1 MKRLVIALGFTQL
14 LGWGSTFY
22 LPATLGDA
30 MAASLSL
37 PREVI
42 VGGVTMMVV
51 AGAIASPVVGRIADR
66 GGARVLLA
74 GGSVLL
80 AMGLGVLSQAQGL
93 AGFVIAWLLLGLG
106 GALALSVTPNVAVI
120 QVAGDNARAG
130 VAALSLTVG
139 MTSTV
144 CFPVTA
150 WMEGTIGWRGAC
162 LVFAALQLLV
172 ALPLHLWVAPRR
184 GAARPLL
191 QARRGEA
198 TLARPVLAFILLAA
212 TYSLFSLLSWGIPI
226 QMIPLFEGMGMGH
239 VAAVAIAALFGP
251 AQVASRIGDLVF
263 GRRIRVT
270 TLGIISAAL
279 LPLAFVPALI
289 APGMMTAILLVVLYG
304 LGAGTIT
311 VARAMLPM
319 LLFGRQAYGLWL
331 GRLAVPSQVASAI
344 SPVLLA
350 AAYGAGTDVLL
361 WLCLALGLGVLAAM
375 VALARHVPE

>member
-42 VGGVTMMVV
+42 VGGVTMMVI
-51 AGAIASPVVGRIADR
+51 ASAIASPAVGRIADR

-74 GGSVLL
+74 GGSLLL
-80 AMGLGVLSQAQGL
+80 AVGLLVLSQAQGL
-93 AGFVIAWLLLGLG
+93 AGFIVAWLLLGLG
-106 GALALSVTPNVAVI
+106 GALALSVTPNVALI

-150 WMEGTIGWRGAC
+150 WMAGEIGWRGAC
-162 LVFAALQLLV
+162 LVFAAVQLLV
-172 ALPLHLWVAPRR
+172 ALPLHLSVAPRR
-184 GAARPLL
+184 EAARPMQ
-191 QARRGEA
+191 QARRGEVA
-198 TLARPVLAFILLAA
+198 LARPMLAFGLLAA

-226 QMIPLFEGMGMGH
+226 QMIPLFEDMGMGP
-239 VAAVAIAALFGP
+239 VAAVAVAALFGP
-251 AQVASRIGDLVF
+251 AQVASRIGDLVL

-270 TLGIISAAL
+270 TLGIASAVL
-279 LPLAFVPALI
+279 MPLAFLPALI
-289 APGMMTAILLVVLYG
+289 VPGTVSAILLAVLYG
-304 LGAGTIT
+304 LGAGTLT
-311 VARAMLPM
+311 VARAILPM
-319 LLFGRQAYGLWL
+319 LLFGREAYGMWL
-331 GRLAVPSQVASAI
+331 GRLAVPTQIASAI

-350 AAYGAGTDVLL
+350 AAFGAGANVLL
-361 WLCLALGLGVLAAM
+361 WLCLAVSLGLLGCM
-375 VALARHVPE
+375 IALARRVPE